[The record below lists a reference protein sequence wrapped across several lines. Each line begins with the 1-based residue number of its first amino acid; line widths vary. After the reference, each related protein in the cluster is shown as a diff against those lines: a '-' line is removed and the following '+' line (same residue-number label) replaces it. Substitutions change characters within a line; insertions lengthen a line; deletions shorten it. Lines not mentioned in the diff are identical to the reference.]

1 MKQGGAEVARL
12 AHNQKVAGSNPA
24 PATNSPLFV
33 SPERANGAGNDAPR
47 FSAPTFNEALH

>member
-47 FSAPTFNEALH
+47 FSAPTFDEALH

>member
-24 PATNSPLFV
+24 PATNSASATLFAPKLV
-33 SPERANGAGNDAPR
+33 DWTAPR
-47 FSAPTFNEALH
+47 RSTSALSMALE